1 MAVSGYSSPISHP
14 PKLCTP
20 SSSVFWS
27 LGSTPLVLQYVQ
39 LPIPFQLAQF
49 HPLGQIMMSELCPQG
64 FEYLFFGLF
73 GVSGRASSI
82 IGPTVIQRIIDNAH
96 GNNWMGFPFLFALS
110 TVATLVIWFGVDMEK
125 GRRDAAAFSLEHKPD
140 GPHNAPGRESNP
152 GTRESDGL

>member
-1 MAVSGYSSPISHP
+1 V
-14 PKLCTP
+14 
-20 SSSVFWS
+20 
-27 LGSTPLVLQYVQ
+27 
-39 LPIPFQLAQF
+39 
-49 HPLGQIMMSELCPQG
+49 MSELCPQG

-125 GRRDAAAFSLEHKPD
+125 GRRDAAAFALEHKPD